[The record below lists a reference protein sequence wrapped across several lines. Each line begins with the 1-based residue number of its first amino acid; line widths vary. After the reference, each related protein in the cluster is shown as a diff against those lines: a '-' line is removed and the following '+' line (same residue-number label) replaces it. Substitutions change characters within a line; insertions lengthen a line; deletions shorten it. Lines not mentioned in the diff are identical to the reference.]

1 MPTNLE
7 YRARDIDREKNKVGG
22 RPAKPNDKKG
32 DRNLERQIKKKNRGD
47 IFLLEEQHENFV
59 AAVTTSEMLAA
70 TNAR

>member
-32 DRNLERQIKKKNRGD
+32 DRNLARQIRKKTKET
-47 IFLLEEQHENFV
+47 FFNFKDNIKI
-59 AAVTTSEMLAA
+59 L
-70 TNAR
+70 

>member
-32 DRNLERQIKKKNRGD
+32 DRNLARQIRKKTKETFFYFKDN
-47 IFLLEEQHENFV
+47 IKIL
-59 AAVTTSEMLAA
+59 
-70 TNAR
+70 

>member
-32 DRNLERQIKKKNRGD
+32 DRNLARQIRKKSKETFFYFKDN
-47 IFLLEEQHENFV
+47 IKIL
-59 AAVTTSEMLAA
+59 
-70 TNAR
+70 